1 MLSAQPS
8 NSTIQAFQGNDL
20 PEYSILTDHREI
32 ASLAPEWDA
41 LLAQSR
47 CNRAFSCSKWYL
59 ATPYLL
65 PELKPL
71 VAVARRHGTLAGVFP
86 LWLDAVRG
94 EAGFPD
100 DYSDHLDM
108 IAADDDLEAITG
120 LLSTVLRAAP
130 GYSRLS
136 LKHIKPDSNCVR
148 AAQELGLCGGL
159 KEAFAPP
166 KALAYAVVDLTSGY
180 DRFLRIENLT
190 RFRKKAQREG
200 IDVCELRPENFP
212 PESLPE
218 LFFTMH
224 RGRFG
229 ERSSLKSVCKSPEKW
244 VHHLF
249 PSLFAEKRMRVF
261 ALMQAGRIAGID
273 LVMVSRSGVYAWN
286 GGFLPEMAR
295 YAPGKLLIDKTI
307 QQCCLEG
314 LAEYDLGWFGQE
326 YKAYW
331 KPAVRYIG
339 ELQFDLH
346 P

>member
-1 MLSAQPS
+1 MLSTQQSNRTAQS
-8 NSTIQAFQGNDL
+8 SQENAAL
-20 PEYSILTDHREI
+20 EYSIITEIREVTSI
-32 ASLAPEWDA
+32 APEWDA
-41 LLAQSR
+41 LLTQSR

-65 PELKPL
+65 PKLQPL
-71 VAVARRHGTLAGVFP
+71 VAVARRHGALVGVFP
-86 LWLDAVRG
+86 VWLDMERG

-100 DYSDHLDM
+100 DFSDHLDI
-108 IAADDDLEAITG
+108 IAADDDREVMTG
-120 LLSTVLRAAP
+120 LLSVMLRRDSV
-130 GYSRLS
+130 YRKLS

-148 AAQELGLCGGL
+148 AARELGLCGDL
-159 KEAFAPP
+159 TDFFSPL
-166 KALAYAVVDLTSGY
+166 KALPYAVVDLTGGY
-180 DRFLRIENLT
+180 GRFREIKNLN
-190 RFRKKAQREG
+190 RFRKKAQQSG
-200 IDVCELRPENFP
+200 IAVCELRPQDFP

-218 LFFTMH
+218 LFLTLH

-229 ERSSLKSVCKSPEKW
+229 EHTSLHSICESPEKW

-249 PSLFAEKRMRVF
+249 PSLFRERRMRVF
-261 ALMQAGRIAGID
+261 ALIQGGCIAGID
-273 LVMVSRSGVYAWN
+273 LVMTARSGVYAWN

-307 QQCCLEG
+307 QECCLEG

-331 KPAVRYIG
+331 KPGTRYIG
-339 ELQFDLH
+339 ELQFEIH